1 VDGEQIVDA
10 IYQLLPCRRIGL
22 DFTRA
27 PERAGL
33 HGCNFGGCVF
43 RVDGSI
49 RNFVYVSFR
58 VIWQLSDNLVRS
70 SPSP

>member
-1 VDGEQIVDA
+1 VNK
-10 IYQLLPCRRIGL
+10 CSIGK
-22 DFTRA
+22 DQDVASAEIGKIRSTFA
-27 PERAGL
+27 
-33 HGCNFGGCVF
+33 
-43 RVDGSI
+43 GSI

>member
-1 VDGEQIVDA
+1 LSYVDIVLWCVRPQDEPA
-10 IYQLLPCRRIGL
+10 ALQLLRGLQKDVPGWRDKLRIVWL
-22 DFTRA
+22 
-27 PERAGL
+27 
-33 HGCNFGGCVF
+33 
-43 RVDGSI
+43 GSI